1 MVDEATRDVTQLAD
15 QLADG
20 FTALSGEYQAL
31 FDQQRQLEYKLSWA
45 KQQLLSGL
53 DRQQPHVILILF
65 CSTPLVASYLTSSQ
79 ADKPQYLD
87 LLKRFTPSTLSQD
100 HIAFLQDLERA
111 AEEQPRSR
119 LNVVDLLAQGDDV
132 ERKSRAVVIRQ
143 AEVAATALRA
153 PIEDAGV
160 RIWSGPQAD
169 PQTISSNAKTS
180 SVTSP
185 MEKDF
190 TALGTPSKLGC
201 PFASGAGR
209 GSSLATPRSSASRLS
224 SRGRRSK
231 RPSFTDPIRAEI
243 CGNMPSSPSVSVEGS
258 AAVCPIRFLDQHD
271 PEEVAKY
278 FEKHK
283 HELPRSHEVCITR
296 FQSNQESI
304 DQLDRKYGN
313 LVNMIQGLGQKHQAW
328 LPEEPEEAI
337 AEEGEHEDNPDMRAD
352 AKVTKWA
359 RAVSESLQGV
369 ASPPEDLPPEA
380 AADEDRTSHFD
391 RALKDVR
398 VGESPSRPWGISI
411 PAKYTNAES
420 SSSVGSAATAS
431 PPVPLKTDREIG
443 QTPQKPA
450 GKCPFDHEALAKMR
464 AGGAPPAMPT
474 LPTLPTLPTM
484 PTVPTIPTVATA
496 PTQPGPSTYRP
507 PSPKPEPTIK
517 PNSASQPPPSPSKEQ
532 DSPRVV
538 PQMVFNG
545 PVFLGYP
552 PEQLIALL
560 QNSNLG
566 GVFRGP

>member
-1 MVDEATRDVTQLAD
+1 MDDEAKKDVAQLAA
-15 QLADG
+15 QVTAG

-31 FDQQRQLEYKLSWA
+31 FEQQKQLEHKLSWA
-45 KQQLLSGL
+45 KQ
-53 DRQQPHVILILF
+53 
-65 CSTPLVASYLTSSQ
+65 
-79 ADKPQYLD
+79 QYLD

-100 HIAFLQDLERA
+100 HIAFLQELERA
-111 AEEQPRSR
+111 ADEQPRAR
-119 LNVVDLLAQGDDV
+119 LNVVDVLAQGDDV

-143 AEVAATALRA
+143 AEVAAAALRA
-153 PIEDAGV
+153 PTEDAGV

-169 PQTISSNAKTS
+169 PQTISSNTKTS

-209 GSSLATPRSSASRLS
+209 GSSLATPRSSASRVS

-231 RPSFTDPIRAEI
+231 RPSFTDPIRAET

-328 LPEEPEEAI
+328 LPEEPDEVVVEEP
-337 AEEGEHEDNPDMRAD
+337 EHDGHDDTKYRAN
-352 AKVTKWA
+352 VTKWA
-359 RAVSESLQGV
+359 RAVSDSLQGV
-369 ASPPEDLPPEA
+369 ASPPEDIPPESA
-380 AADEDRTSHFD
+380 VDDSRTSHFD
-391 RALKDVR
+391 RPLKDVR
-398 VGESPSRPWGISI
+398 VGESPSRPWGITI

-431 PPVPLKTDREIG
+431 PQLPLETDREVG

-450 GKCPFDHEALAKMR
+450 GKCPFDHEALARMK
-464 AGGAPPAMPT
+464 AAGAPPAV
-474 LPTLPTLPTM
+474 PTM
-484 PTVPTIPTVATA
+484 PTMPTVATA
-496 PTQPGPSTYRP
+496 PTHPGLSTYQA
-507 PSPKPEPTIK
+507 PSPRPEPTVK
-517 PNSASQPPPSPSKEQ
+517 LEPTPPQPASPSKEQ
-532 DSPRVV
+532 DSPRVI

-552 PEQLIALL
+552 PDQLIALL

-566 GVFRGP
+566 AAFRGT

>member
-1 MVDEATRDVTQLAD
+1 MVDEANKDVAQLAD
-15 QLADG
+15 QLAEG

-31 FDQQRQLEYKLSWA
+31 FEHQKQLECKLSWA
-45 KQQLLSGL
+45 KQ
-53 DRQQPHVILILF
+53 
-65 CSTPLVASYLTSSQ
+65 
-79 ADKPQYLD
+79 QYLD

-111 AEEQPRSR
+111 AEEQPRVR

-132 ERKSRAVVIRQ
+132 ERKSRAVVIRE
-143 AEVAATALRA
+143 AEVAAAALRA
-153 PIEDAGV
+153 PTEDAGV

-169 PQTISSNAKTS
+169 PQAISSNTQTS

-185 MEKDF
+185 IEKDF

-209 GSSLATPRSSASRLS
+209 GSALATPRSSTSRLS

-243 CGNMPSSPSVSVEGS
+243 CGNNPSSPSVSVEGS
-258 AAVCPIRFLDQHD
+258 AVVCPIRFLDQHD

-337 AEEGEHEDNPDMRAD
+337 EEEPEHEGNSDTKAD

-359 RAVSESLQGV
+359 RAVSDSLQGV
-369 ASPPEDLPPEA
+369 ASPPEDIPQVPVE
-380 AADEDRTSHFD
+380 DDDRTSHFD
-391 RALKDVR
+391 RPLKDVR

-420 SSSVGSAATAS
+420 STSVGSAATAS

-443 QTPQKPA
+443 ETPQKPA
-450 GKCPFDHEALAKMR
+450 GKCPFDHEALARMR
-464 AGGAPPAMPT
+464 AMGAPQAV
-474 LPTLPTLPTM
+474 PTM
-484 PTVPTIPTVATA
+484 PTMLTMPTAATA
-496 PTQPGPSTYRP
+496 PTQPGPSTYQP
-507 PSPKPEPTIK
+507 PSPKPEPTLK
-517 PNSASQPPPSPSKEQ
+517 PET
-532 DSPRVV
+532 VI

-566 GVFRGP
+566 KAFGGTG

>member
-1 MVDEATRDVTQLAD
+1 M
-15 QLADG
+15 
-20 FTALSGEYQAL
+20 
-31 FDQQRQLEYKLSWA
+31 
-45 KQQLLSGL
+45 
-53 DRQQPHVILILF
+53 
-65 CSTPLVASYLTSSQ
+65 
-79 ADKPQYLD
+79 
-87 LLKRFTPSTLSQD
+87 
-100 HIAFLQDLERA
+100 
-111 AEEQPRSR
+111 
-119 LNVVDLLAQGDDV
+119 VDLLAQGDDV

-143 AEVAATALRA
+143 AEVAAAALRA
-153 PIEDAGV
+153 PTEDAGV

-169 PQTISSNAKTS
+169 PQTMSSNTQTS

-201 PFASGAGR
+201 PFAAGTGR
-209 GSSLATPRSSASRLS
+209 GSSLATPRSSASRMS

-243 CGNMPSSPSVSVEGS
+243 CGFQPSSPSVSVDGS
-258 AAVCPIRFLDQHD
+258 AAVCPIRFLDQHE
-271 PEEVAKY
+271 PEEIAKY

-304 DQLDRKYGN
+304 EQLDRKYGN

-328 LPEEPEEAI
+328 LPEEPEDAI
-337 AEEGEHEDNPDMRAD
+337 EEEPEQEGSPNAKTD
-352 AKVTKWA
+352 AKDTRVTKWA

-369 ASPPEDLPPEA
+369 ASPPEDIPQEPV
-380 AADEDRTSHFD
+380 ADEDRTSHFD
-391 RALKDVR
+391 RPLKDVR
-398 VGESPSRPWGISI
+398 LGESPSRPWGITV

-443 QTPQKPA
+443 TTPQKADAPPQKPA
-450 GKCPFDHEALAKMR
+450 GKCPFDHEALARMR
-464 AGGAPPAMPT
+464 AQGASKGV
-474 LPTLPTLPTM
+474 PTM
-484 PTVPTIPTVATA
+484 PTMPTVATA

-517 PNSASQPPPSPSKEQ
+517 PESVPQPPPSPSKEH
-532 DSPRVV
+532 DNPKVV

-566 GVFRGP
+566 SAFRGA

>member
-1 MVDEATRDVTQLAD
+1 M
-15 QLADG
+15 
-20 FTALSGEYQAL
+20 SHHL
-31 FDQQRQLEYKLSWA
+31 FGS
-45 KQQLLSGL
+45 
-53 DRQQPHVILILF
+53 P
-65 CSTPLVASYLTSSQ
+65 
-79 ADKPQYLD
+79 ADKLQYLD

-111 AEEQPRSR
+111 AEEQPRVR

-143 AEVAATALRA
+143 AEVAAAALRA
-153 PIEDAGV
+153 PTEDAGV

-169 PQTISSNAKTS
+169 PQTISSNTKTS

-231 RPSFTDPIRAEI
+231 RPSFTDPIRAET

-328 LPEEPEEAI
+328 LPEEPDEAI
-337 AEEGEHEDNPDMRAD
+337 VEEGQDHDGLGDTKAD

-369 ASPPEDLPPEA
+369 ASPPEDIPLEPT
-380 AADEDRTSHFD
+380 ADEDRTSHFD
-391 RALKDVR
+391 RPLKDVR

-431 PPVPLKTDREIG
+431 PQMPLKTDREIG

-450 GKCPFDHEALAKMR
+450 GKCPFDHEALARMR
-464 AGGAPPAMPT
+464 AAGAPQAV
-474 LPTLPTLPTM
+474 PTM
-484 PTVPTIPTVATA
+484 PTMPTMVTVATA
-496 PTQPGPSTYRP
+496 PTQPGPSTYQ
-507 PSPKPEPTIK
+507 PSSPKAEPTVKPEPV
-517 PNSASQPPPSPSKEQ
+517 PQQPPSPSKEQ
-532 DSPRVV
+532 DAPRVV
-538 PQMVFNG
+538 PQMIFNG

-552 PEQLIALL
+552 SEQLVALL

-566 GVFRGP
+566 GAFRGT

>member
-1 MVDEATRDVTQLAD
+1 MADEANKDVAQLAD
-15 QLADG
+15 QLAEG
-20 FTALSGEYQAL
+20 FTALNGEYQAL
-31 FDQQRQLEYKLSWA
+31 FDQQKQLESKLSWA
-45 KQQLLSGL
+45 KQQLLCGI
-53 DRQQPHVILILF
+53 DRQQPHVILILLYI
-65 CSTPLVASYLTSSQ
+65 TPLVTHLVGTQ
-79 ADKPQYLD
+79 ADMQQYLD

-100 HIAFLQDLERA
+100 HIAFLQDLERV
-111 AEEQPRSR
+111 AEEQPRAR

-143 AEVAATALRA
+143 AEVAAAALRA
-153 PIEDAGV
+153 PTEDAGV

-169 PQTISSNAKTS
+169 PQTISSNTQTS

-209 GSSLATPRSSASRLS
+209 GSSLATPRSSTSRLS

-243 CGNMPSSPSVSVEGS
+243 CGNDPSSPSASVDGS
-258 AAVCPIRFLDQHD
+258 AVVCPIRFLDQHD

-328 LPEEPEEAI
+328 LPEEPEDAI
-337 AEEGEHEDNPDMRAD
+337 EEEPELDGDPDDKAD

-359 RAVSESLQGV
+359 RAVSNSLQGV
-369 ASPPEDLPPEA
+369 ASPPEELPQEPA
-380 AADEDRTSHFD
+380 TDEDRTSHFD
-391 RALKDVR
+391 RPLKDVR

-431 PPVPLKTDREIG
+431 PPIPLKTDREIG

-450 GKCPFDHEALAKMR
+450 GKCPFDHEALARMR
-464 AGGAPPAMPT
+464 AGASAAQA
-474 LPTLPTLPTM
+474 
-484 PTVPTIPTVATA
+484 VPTIPTMPTVATA
-496 PTQPGPSTYRP
+496 PTQPSPSTYRS
-507 PSPKPEPTIK
+507 PSLKPEPTVK
-517 PNSASQPPPSPSKEQ
+517 PEPEPAPRPAPCPSKEQ
-532 DSPRVV
+532 ETPKVI

-566 GVFRGP
+566 AAFR

>member
-1 MVDEATRDVTQLAD
+1 MADDATKDVAQLAD
-15 QLADG
+15 QLAEG
-20 FTALSGEYQAL
+20 FTVLSGEYQAL
-31 FDQQRQLEYKLSWA
+31 FDQQKQLECKLSWA
-45 KQQLLSGL
+45 KQ
-53 DRQQPHVILILF
+53 
-65 CSTPLVASYLTSSQ
+65 
-79 ADKPQYLD
+79 QYLD

-100 HIAFLQDLERA
+100 HIAFLQDLERV
-111 AEEQPRSR
+111 AEEQPQAR
-119 LNVVDLLAQGDDV
+119 LNVVDLLAHGDDV

-143 AEVAATALRA
+143 AEVAAAALRA
-153 PIEDAGV
+153 PTEDAGV

-169 PQTISSNAKTS
+169 PQTISSNTQTS

-209 GSSLATPRSSASRLS
+209 RSSLATPRSSTSRLS

-243 CGNMPSSPSVSVEGS
+243 CGNNPSSPSVSVEGS
-258 AAVCPIRFLDQHD
+258 AVVCPIRFLDQHD

-313 LVNMIQGLGQKHQAW
+313 IVNMIQGLGQKHQAW
-328 LPEEPEEAI
+328 LPEEPEDAI
-337 AEEGEHEDNPDMRAD
+337 EEEPDHDGNPGIKAD

-359 RAVSESLQGV
+359 KAVSDSLQGV
-369 ASPPEDLPPEA
+369 ASPPEDIPQEPVAE
-380 AADEDRTSHFD
+380 EDRTSHFD
-391 RALKDVR
+391 RPLKDVR

-411 PAKYTNAES
+411 PAKYTNAQS

-443 QTPQKPA
+443 ETPEKPA
-450 GKCPFDHEALAKMR
+450 GKCPFDHEALARMR
-464 AGGAPPAMPT
+464 GQGAPQAVPT
-474 LPTLPTLPTM
+474 LHTM
-484 PTVPTIPTVATA
+484 PTVATA
-496 PTQPGPSTYRP
+496 PTQPGPSTYRS
-507 PSPKPEPTIK
+507 PSPKPEPEPTVK
-517 PNSASQPPPSPSKEQ
+517 PEPVSQPSPPPSKEQ
-532 DSPRVV
+532 ESPKVV

-566 GVFRGP
+566 SAFRGS

>member
-1 MVDEATRDVTQLAD
+1 MGDEAKKDVAQLAD
-15 QLADG
+15 QLAEG

-31 FDQQRQLEYKLSWA
+31 FDQHKQLESKLSWA
-45 KQQLLSGL
+45 KQ
-53 DRQQPHVILILF
+53 
-65 CSTPLVASYLTSSQ
+65 
-79 ADKPQYLD
+79 QYLD

-100 HIAFLQDLERA
+100 HIVFLQDLERV
-111 AEEQPRSR
+111 AEEQPRAR
-119 LNVVDLLAQGDDV
+119 LNVVDVLAQGDDV

-143 AEVAATALRA
+143 AEVAAAALRA
-153 PIEDAGV
+153 PTEDAGV

-169 PQTISSNAKTS
+169 PQTISSNTQTS
-180 SVTSP
+180 SVSSP

-201 PFASGAGR
+201 PFAAGAGR
-209 GSSLATPRSSASRLS
+209 GSSLATPRSSTSRMS

-231 RPSFTDPIRAEI
+231 RPSFCDPIRAEV
-243 CGNMPSSPSVSVEGS
+243 CGNMPAASSPSASVQGS
-258 AAVCPIRFLDQHD
+258 AAVCPIRFLDQHE

-304 DQLDRKYGN
+304 EQLDRKYGN

-328 LPEEPEEAI
+328 LPEEPEDAI
-337 AEEGEHEDNPDMRAD
+337 EEEPDREPNSDSKAD

-369 ASPPEDLPPEA
+369 ASPPEDIPPEP

-391 RALKDVR
+391 RPLKDVR
-398 VGESPSRPWGISI
+398 LGESPSRPWGINV

-431 PPVPLKTDREIG
+431 PPIPLKTDREIG

-450 GKCPFDHEALAKMR
+450 GKCPFDHEALARMK
-464 AGGAPPAMPT
+464 AGGPPQAV
-474 LPTLPTLPTM
+474 PTM
-484 PTVPTIPTVATA
+484 PTMPTMPTVATA
-496 PTQPGPSTYRP
+496 PTQPGPSTYQS
-507 PSPKPEPTIK
+507 PSPKAEPTVKPEPV
-517 PNSASQPPPSPSKEQ
+517 PQPLPSQSKEQ
-532 DSPRVV
+532 DAARVV

-545 PVFLGYP
+545 PVFFGYP
-552 PEQLIALL
+552 PEQLAMIL

-566 GVFRGP
+566 AAFRGV